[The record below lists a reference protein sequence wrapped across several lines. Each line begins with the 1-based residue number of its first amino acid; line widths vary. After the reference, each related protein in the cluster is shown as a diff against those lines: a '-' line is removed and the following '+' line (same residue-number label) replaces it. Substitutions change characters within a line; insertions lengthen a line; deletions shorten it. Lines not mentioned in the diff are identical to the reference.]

1 MEGYSDGSVV
11 RLSVESGDPAA
22 GLQELS
28 EWLSLEPQLR
38 GLVTPETAAPK
49 PGQLGV
55 LADVLVAAVSS
66 GGTVSVLA
74 ASLRAFLIQPRRA
87 DVRIVLSAPDGRRVE
102 IDAKRV
108 DDVEAL
114 LRRMLEEQQ

>member
-1 MEGYSDGSVV
+1 M
-11 RLSVESGDPAA
+11 
-22 GLQELS
+22 
-28 EWLSLEPQLR
+28 R

-49 PGQLGV
+49 NGQLGPLTEV
-55 LADVLVAAVSS
+55 LIAAVSS

-74 ASLRAFLIQPRRA
+74 AALQAFLIQPRRA
-87 DVRIVLSAPDGRRVE
+87 DVRIVLTTPGGRRVE

-114 LRRMLEEQQ
+114 LRRMLEPPE